1 MRKLQH
7 AAIIAALLLFQH
19 LVGLSISGDQIFT
32 GSGRVSGKLS
42 PRAPLIPSLYPHGDW
57 MSSPSFTLWFPL
69 TPWILWNQSM
79 PEKGSQLDFQ
89 STVEI
94 SLCLSP

>member
-7 AAIIAALLLFQH
+7 VAIIAALLLFQH

-42 PRAPLIPSLYPHGDW
+42 LRSPLIPSLYPHGD
-57 MSSPSFTLWFPL
+57 
-69 TPWILWNQSM
+69 
-79 PEKGSQLDFQ
+79 
-89 STVEI
+89 
-94 SLCLSP
+94 